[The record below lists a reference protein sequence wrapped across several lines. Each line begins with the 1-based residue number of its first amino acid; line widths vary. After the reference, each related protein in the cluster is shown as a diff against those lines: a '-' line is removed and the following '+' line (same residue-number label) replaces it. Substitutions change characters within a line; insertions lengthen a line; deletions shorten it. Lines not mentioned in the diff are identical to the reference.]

1 MRNGAKKLRIW
12 PRATWQNLSQARWFP
27 RALFPST
34 DIRSSRLGSPHHN
47 VGHPSK
53 RKLRRD
59 TPLPKLLIGSAVD
72 GYVLCHSGVLP
83 PALLTMADRKVRT
96 TKQAAG

>member
-47 VGHPSK
+47 VCHPPK
-53 RKLRRD
+53 RKLRRGA
-59 TPLPKLLIGSAVD
+59 PLPEPLIGIAVHA
-72 GYVLCHSGVLP
+72 YE
-83 PALLTMADRKVRT
+83 
-96 TKQAAG
+96 